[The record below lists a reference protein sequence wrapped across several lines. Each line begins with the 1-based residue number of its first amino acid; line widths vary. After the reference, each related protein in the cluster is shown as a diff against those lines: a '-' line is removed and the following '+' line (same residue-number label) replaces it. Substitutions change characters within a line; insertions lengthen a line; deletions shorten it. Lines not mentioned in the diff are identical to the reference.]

1 VRQKRLRKSHKVSVD
16 LDQGLL
22 GRGEIHLG
30 PSYLDRRKTMLR
42 IASLIYTV
50 ASATVMGIFIVIAL
64 ASGFDTLEYVVIAVV
79 AGAIVALP
87 VSYFIAKAIKEMG

>member
-1 VRQKRLRKSHKVSVD
+1 
-16 LDQGLL
+16 
-22 GRGEIHLG
+22 
-30 PSYLDRRKTMLR
+30 MLR
-42 IASLIYTV
+42 LASLIYTV
-50 ASATVMGIFIVIAL
+50 ASATVMGIFIIIAL

>member
-1 VRQKRLRKSHKVSVD
+1 
-16 LDQGLL
+16 
-22 GRGEIHLG
+22 
-30 PSYLDRRKTMLR
+30 MLR

-50 ASATVMGIFIVIAL
+50 ASATVMGIFIIIAL

>member
-1 VRQKRLRKSHKVSVD
+1 
-16 LDQGLL
+16 
-22 GRGEIHLG
+22 
-30 PSYLDRRKTMLR
+30 MLR

-50 ASATVMGIFIVIAL
+50 ASSTVMGIFIVIAL